1 MKLPLFCFCFEG
13 TIRSGAGYVGWWRR
27 WRIWAGLGDGEA
39 IGVSLGAQV
48 QVTQS
53 GVITEYRHFLQQ
65 HLSFLFVTGSMF
77 TLIPIPYLI

>member
-53 GVITEYRHFLQQ
+53 GVIQNIATFY
-65 HLSFLFVTGSMF
+65 SS
-77 TLIPIPYLI
+77 I